1 MGVGDRKRPEETQD
15 PGTSE
20 QGLGSSLCMLRPWA
34 SLKMAVM
41 GIGVGDN

>member
-1 MGVGDRKRPEETQD
+1 MEVGGRKGPVETQD

-20 QGLGSSLCMLRPWA
+20 QGLGSSLCMLRPWG
-34 SLKMAVM
+34 SLKMGVM